1 MMMNSF
7 SSFLLVSWRR
17 RRRRRRRRCEW
28 AVAENCE
35 YVGEKIVQ
43 QIPS

>member
-17 RRRRRRRRCEW
+17 RRRRRRCEW
-28 AVAENCE
+28 AVAESCE
-35 YVGEKIVQ
+35 FVGEKIVQ